1 MCPACLASAGLIVG
15 SVISTGGLAALI
27 AKVRTK
33 NMYRKSAS
41 QNSNPKE
48 ESWEK

>member
-27 AKVRTK
+27 VKIRGRNLGTRAPSR
-33 NMYRKSAS
+33 NP
-41 QNSNPKE
+41 NPKE